1 LSLRAFLSE
10 AIYRLDRLGIASAKA
25 CPEPVE
31 GTPRKDA
38 TIVVQIPICESMNSI
53 KQNLFSNIPE
63 SFPEEIFETLL
74 ENNRFKLERILS
86 SGQATPE
93 NDWYDQEKDE
103 WVVLLKG
110 KAGLRF
116 ENESEVIEL
125 TPGDH
130 LLIPAHKKH
139 RLEWTDEKQKTV
151 WLALHFDS

>member
-1 LSLRAFLSE
+1 MN
-10 AIYRLDRLGIASAKA
+10 
-25 CPEPVE
+25 VE
-31 GTPRKDA
+31 
-38 TIVVQIPICESMNSI
+38 
-53 KQNLFSNIPE
+53 NLFSNIPKK
-63 SFPEEIFETLL
+63 FPEEILETLR
-74 ENNRFKLERILS
+74 ENKNFKLERIIS
-86 SGQATPE
+86 SGQSTPAGK
-93 NDWYDQEKDE
+93 WFDQEKDE
-103 WVVLLKG
+103 WVLLLKG

>member
-1 LSLRAFLSE
+1 M
-10 AIYRLDRLGIASAKA
+10 G
-25 CPEPVE
+25 
-31 GTPRKDA
+31 
-38 TIVVQIPICESMNSI
+38 M

-74 ENNRFKLERILS
+74 ENNRFKLERIIS
-86 SGQATPE
+86 SGQSTP
-93 NDWYDQEKDE
+93 DGKWVDQEKDE

-130 LLIPAHKKH
+130 LMIPAHKKH
-139 RLEWTDEKQKTV
+139 RVEWTDRTQKTV
-151 WLALHFDS
+151 WLALHY

>member
-1 LSLRAFLSE
+1 M
-10 AIYRLDRLGIASAKA
+10 K
-25 CPEPVE
+25 
-31 GTPRKDA
+31 
-38 TIVVQIPICESMNSI
+38 
-53 KQNLFSNIPE
+53 KQNLFSNIPD
-63 SFPEEIFETLL
+63 SFPDEIIETLL
-74 ENNRFKLERILS
+74 EKKNLKLERILS
-86 SGQATPE
+86 SGQSTPAGK
-93 NDWYDQEKDE
+93 WFDQETDE

-151 WLALHFDS
+151 WLALHY

>member
-1 LSLRAFLSE
+1 
-10 AIYRLDRLGIASAKA
+10 
-25 CPEPVE
+25 
-31 GTPRKDA
+31 
-38 TIVVQIPICESMNSI
+38 MI

-86 SGQATPE
+86 SGQSTP
-93 NDWYDQEKDE
+93 NGKWFDQEKDE
-103 WVVLLKG
+103 WIVLLKG

-130 LLIPAHKKH
+130 LMIPAHKKH
-139 RLEWTDEKQKTV
+139 RVEWTDRTQKTV
-151 WLALHFDS
+151 WLALHY

>member
-1 LSLRAFLSE
+1 
-10 AIYRLDRLGIASAKA
+10 
-25 CPEPVE
+25 
-31 GTPRKDA
+31 
-38 TIVVQIPICESMNSI
+38 MI

-86 SGQATPE
+86 AGQSTP
-93 NDWYDQEKDE
+93 NGKWFDQEKDE
-103 WVVLLKG
+103 WIVLLKG

-130 LLIPAHKKH
+130 LMIPAHKKH
-139 RLEWTDEKQKTV
+139 RVEWTDRTQKTV
-151 WLALHFDS
+151 WLALHY

>member
-1 LSLRAFLSE
+1 
-10 AIYRLDRLGIASAKA
+10 
-25 CPEPVE
+25 
-31 GTPRKDA
+31 
-38 TIVVQIPICESMNSI
+38 MNTI

-63 SFPEEIFETLL
+63 SFPREIFDTLL
-74 ENNRFKLERILS
+74 ENNRFKLERIIS
-86 SGQATPE
+86 SGQPTPE

-130 LLIPAHKKH
+130 LMIPAHKKH

>member
-1 LSLRAFLSE
+1 M
-10 AIYRLDRLGIASAKA
+10 
-25 CPEPVE
+25 
-31 GTPRKDA
+31 
-38 TIVVQIPICESMNSI
+38 SMV

-63 SFPEEIFETLL
+63 SLPREIFETLL
-74 ENNRFKLERILS
+74 ENDRFKLERIIS

-116 ENESEVIEL
+116 ENEGEVIEL

-130 LLIPAHKKH
+130 LMIPAHKKH